1 MFRYSLSLFELMHSV
16 SAEFPLFQ
24 MLGNPERLL
33 DLCAPAA
40 EAGLVKMAIAD
51 VGLIKLWV
59 SLFKLINNNF

>member
-1 MFRYSLSLFELMHSV
+1 MFHYSLSLFELMHSV

-51 VGLIKLWV
+51 VGLIKL
-59 SLFKLINNNF
+59 